1 MTTQHRYAVG
11 GTVYYFASPT
21 NPYRS
26 SGAYRIV
33 RLLPMDGLYPRYK
46 VRSTLE
52 DFDRAAFEW
61 QLNTYSRYR
70 GYYNEH

>member
-1 MTTQHRYAVG
+1 
-11 GTVYYFASPT
+11 
-21 NPYRS
+21 
-26 SGAYRIV
+26 
-33 RLLPMDGLYPRYK
+33 MDGIYLQYG